1 MAKTHCLNIEMNKAF
16 SGSLNK
22 VKQAIYQKRWG
33 LAALFAFVIC
43 LLIVTQTVLPNYF
56 LVYFDQ
62 TGCLPYRVFFWHK
75 SNRVA
80 IQRDDYILGKAIK
93 MLPYLADGE
102 RIGKQV
108 KGIAGD
114 TVEIKNGIVKINGQ
128 YLTTVEYGAKKY
140 NLPNTHWDTAY
151 TLQQGELFLYG
162 TSENSYDSRYWGVFP
177 QERVLGIIE
186 PVF

>member
-1 MAKTHCLNIEMNKAF
+1 MNI

-22 VKQAIYQKRWG
+22 VKQRIYQKRWG
-33 LAALFAFVIC
+33 LAVLFAFVVC

-140 NLPNTHWDTAY
+140 NLPNTHWDTVY

-162 TSENSYDSRYWGVFP
+162 TSENSYDSRYWGAFP